1 MERVDLSG
9 ARLQRLAEIFDTP
22 DKLAALERWTQ
33 RELFRPKRIIVGM
46 SGASGQQW
54 GIRLLEVLQRIPPY
68 PGVETHLVISEGA
81 KEVMKYEMGYKP
93 EDIESVCK
101 LASVVYDNRNM
112 AAAISS
118 GSFVATCDGMVVV
131 PCSVKTLQE
140 IASSNDES
148 LISRAAFRIIG
159 EKKRLVLIPRE
170 PTVSRAYLR
179 NALGS
184 MDNEAV
190 IMFPEPSFYHDPMT
204 VQNIIDQ
211 TVQRILDKFG
221 IEANLFKRWET
232 PLGN

>member
-1 MERVDLSG
+1 MAEKLTPDESLK
-9 ARLQRLAEIFDTP
+9 RLATVFDTP
-22 DKLAALERWTQ
+22 DKLDALERWTQ

-54 GIRLLEVLQRIPPY
+54 GIRLLEVLQNIPY
-68 PGVETHLVISEGA
+68 PGVEIHLVMSDGA
-81 KEVMKYEMGYKP
+81 KEVMKHEMGYNP
-93 EDIESVCK
+93 EDIERVCK

-118 GSFVATCDGMVVV
+118 GSFVATCDGMIVV

-159 EKKRLVLIPRE
+159 EKKRLLLVPRE
-170 PTVSRAYLR
+170 PTVSRAYLT
-179 NALGS
+179 NALEA
-184 MDNEAV
+184 MNNEAIV
-190 IMFPEPSFYHDPMT
+190 VFPEPSFYNGPMT
-204 VQNIIDQ
+204 VKDIIDQ

-232 PLGN
+232 PQGS